1 MSDDNKIKKKS
12 IDEIRGTKK
21 KIKIE
26 IDKEKA
32 KAFLEKLKASKQST
46 SHQEVKGPEILQ
58 KDVEERNQATPIKNV
73 PKKNDLKVSDH
84 QAVEEKISDVKTK
97 EAKERQDTSQLKSTV
112 KSSNEEILTQ
122 DKASQS
128 RAVSS
133 FDDSGFVTYEIKDT
147 TKPTKLKQQE
157 QIKKK
162 EPPQK
167 QEKQPSFSQPPK
179 QEEAKKVA
187 DQQTKEGLIKIE
199 KKEGIEYK
207 KLKVSTSLTVRE
219 LAEKLGISPVDLIKK
234 LMSYGIFASITQKL
248 DEDVAALIS
257 LEYGYELE
265 FVPMF
270 DDVAITEE
278 EEKDDPS
285 KLKPR
290 PPIITIMGHVDHG
303 KTTLLDALRQSNVVD
318 TEAGQITQH
327 IGAYMVRT
335 PKGNITVIDTPGHEA
350 FTAMRAQGVKITDI
364 VVLVVSAVDGVMP
377 QTVEAI
383 NHAKAANVPIIVAI
397 NKIDLPG
404 ANPQQVKQQLS
415 SYDLIPEEWGG
426 KVPMVEISAKKKI
439 NIDKLLEIIL
449 LQAEIMELKSNYE
462 TKGRAVVVE
471 AKKDAKRGVVAT
483 IIATRG
489 TIKVGD
495 SFVVGTDFGKVRAL
509 INDLGERLKEI
520 TPGVP
525 AEVLG
530 INEDI
535 PVPGDILKVVESEK
549 VAREI
554 AQNRKQ
560 LRKDNILHQ
569 KNISLLSLKSQI
581 DQKIIKK
588 LNIIIKTDVYG
599 SLQAIR
605 DSLEKFSNP
614 EVAIH
619 ILHTGIG
626 DVTESDVLLAKA
638 SNAIIFGFNVKAN
651 EDIRE
656 KAKTLGVEIRIY
668 RIIYEL
674 FDDIKA
680 AINGMLE
687 PEIVEV
693 VIGKAEVKQIFDL
706 SVGRVCGCVVNEGK
720 ISRNSLV
727 RIVRD
732 GSVIGEGKIAGLKR
746 FKEDVKEVEKGYEC
760 GIMIDGFKNFEVG
773 DIIEA
778 YVKEERVRR
787 IDELQRR

>member
-1 MSDDNKIKKKS
+1 MNNEDNKIRKKS
-12 IDEIRGTKK
+12 IDEIKGKK
-21 KIKIE
+21 KITKAE
-26 IDKEKA
+26 IDKNKA
-32 KAFLEKLKASKQST
+32 KAFLEKLKAKKQSLAQT
-46 SHQEVKGPEILQ
+46 SQSQSLDVKETASQTYEKTQEISEKIY
-58 KDVEERNQATPIKNV
+58 
-73 PKKNDLKVSDH
+73 PKKAKIE
-84 QAVEEKISDVKTK
+84 EEKLEKETLPKTSPQTPQADKLDKITNISK
-97 EAKERQDTSQLKSTV
+97 
-112 KSSNEEILTQ
+112 NNIEE
-122 DKASQS
+122 D
-128 RAVSS
+128 
-133 FDDSGFVTYEIKDT
+133 GFITYEIKDQQKT
-147 TKPTKLKQQE
+147 TKPKTLQE
-157 QIKKK
+157 IKKK
-162 EPPQK
+162 DIK
-167 QEKQPSFSQPPK
+167 QEKNLSQTPIK
-179 QEEAKKVA
+179 Q
-187 DQQTKEGLIKIE
+187 KEDSTSTLSVSKENISKIE

-207 KLKVSTSLTVRE
+207 KLKVSTSLTVRD
-219 LAEKLGISPVDLIKK
+219 LAEKLGISAVELIKK

-270 DDVAITEE
+270 SDTTIGEE
-278 EEKDDPS
+278 EEKDDPA

-290 PPIITIMGHVDHG
+290 PPVITIMGHVDHG

-335 PKGNITVIDTPGHEA
+335 PKGNITVLDTPGHEA

-377 QTVEAI
+377 QTIEAI

-397 NKIDLPG
+397 NKIDLPQ
-404 ANPQQVKQQLS
+404 ANPNQIKQQLS

-439 NIDKLLEIIL
+439 NVDKLLDIIL
-449 LQAEIMELKSNYE
+449 LQAEIMELKANYDA
-462 TKGRAVVVE
+462 KGTAVVVE
-471 AKKDAKRGVVAT
+471 AKKDSRRGVIAT
-483 IIATRG
+483 VIATRG
-489 TIKVGD
+489 KIKIGD

-509 INDLGERLKEI
+509 INDRGERLSEI
-520 TPGVP
+520 TPGIP
-525 AEVLG
+525 AEILG
-530 INEDI
+530 INEEI

-549 VAREI
+549 IARQI
-554 AQNRKQ
+554 AQERKQ

-569 KNISLLSLKSQI
+569 KNISLLSLKSQL

-605 DSLEKFSNP
+605 DSLEKFSNN

-638 SNAIIFGFNVKAN
+638 SNAIIFGFNIKAS
-651 EDIRE
+651 EDIKE

-668 RIIYEL
+668 KIIYEL
-674 FDDIKA
+674 FDEMKA

-687 PEIVEV
+687 PEIVDV
-693 VIGKAEVKQIFDL
+693 VIGKAEIKQIFDL
-706 SVGRVCGCVVNEGK
+706 SVGRVCGCIVVEGK
-720 ISRNSLV
+720 ITRSSNVKIIRGGNV
-727 RIVRD
+727 V
-732 GSVIGEGKIAGLKR
+732 GEGKIVGLKR
-746 FKEDVKEVEKGYEC
+746 FKDDVKDVEKGYEC
-760 GIMIDGFKNFEVG
+760 GIMVDGFKNFEVG

-778 YVKEERVRR
+778 YIKEERIRR
-787 IDELQRR
+787 IDEFQRG

>member
-12 IDEIRGTKK
+12 IDEIKGTKK
-21 KIKIE
+21 KVKVE
-26 IDKEKA
+26 IDKSKA
-32 KAFLEKLKASKQST
+32 KAFLEKLKAKQQST
-46 SHQEVKGPEILQ
+46 QKPQEEEVQEI
-58 KDVEERNQATPIKNV
+58 KKVEEQQSKNV
-73 PKKNDLKVSDH
+73 SETISDKNNKPTIETKSVIEKKTTSPTAKKVSQKIVKEEPKKTEIKKEQQV
-84 QAVEEKISDVKTK
+84 QKT
-97 EAKERQDTSQLKSTV
+97 STD
-112 KSSNEEILTQ
+112 SSEQE
-122 DKASQS
+122 
-128 RAVSS
+128 
-133 FDDSGFVTYEIKDT
+133 GFVTYEIKDT
-147 TKPTKLKQQE
+147 KPQKHKTQE
-157 QIKKK
+157 HTKKK
-162 EPPQK
+162 EQPK
-167 QEKQPSFSQPPK
+167 QEKKPQLEEKPKIESQK
-179 QEEAKKVA
+179 DEGS
-187 DQQTKEGLIKIE
+187 TGKETIVKIE
-199 KKEGIEYK
+199 KKEGVEYK
-207 KLKVSTSLTVRE
+207 KLKVSTSLTVRD

-248 DEDVAALIS
+248 EEDVAALIS

-270 DDVAITEE
+270 EDTAITDE

-335 PKGNITVIDTPGHEA
+335 SKGNVTILDTPGHEA

-397 NKIDLPG
+397 NKIDVPG

-415 SYDLIPEEWGG
+415 AYELIPEEWGG

-439 NIDKLLEIIL
+439 NIDRLLDIIL
-449 LQAEIMELKSNYE
+449 LQAEIMELKANYE
-462 TKGRAVVVE
+462 TKGTGVVIE
-471 AKKDAKRGVVAT
+471 AKKDSKRGVVAT
-483 IIATRG
+483 VVATRG
-489 TIKVGD
+489 IIKIGD

-509 INDLGERLKEI
+509 IDDRGNRLKEI

-525 AEVLG
+525 AEILG
-530 INEDI
+530 INEEI

-549 VAREI
+549 VARQI
-554 AQNRKQ
+554 AEQRKQ

-581 DQKIIKK
+581 DQNVIKK

-605 DSLEKFSNP
+605 DSLEKFSNS

-638 SNAIIFGFNVKAN
+638 SNAIIFGFNVKASD
-651 EDIRE
+651 EIRE
-656 KAKTLGVEIRIY
+656 KAKSLGIEIRIY

-674 FDDIKA
+674 FDDMKA

-687 PEIVEV
+687 PEIVDV
-693 VIGKAEVKQIFDL
+693 VIGRAEVKQIFEL
-706 SVGRVCGCVVNEGK
+706 SAGKVCGCMVNEGK
-720 ISRNSLV
+720 ITRNSMV
-727 RIVRD
+727 RILRN
-732 GSVIGEGKIAGLKR
+732 GNLIAEGKVSGLRR

-760 GIMIDGFKNFEVG
+760 GIMIDGFKNFEPG

-778 YVKEERVRR
+778 YVKEERIRR
-787 IDELQRR
+787 IDELQRG